1 MWHRGARLQRAI
13 LGDLDLERSPAGRR
27 ASEMKAH
34 DIVPHAKLRRR
45 GSSFIGRQVE
55 ARSLAVLLEHERL
68 VTVFGPPGIGK
79 SRLAQRTLDDRDSA
93 TAWLCDLAEVAD
105 IEGICRAVGS
115 TLGVP
120 LGDGGSGAA
129 SVELLG
135 RALAGLGPLFLVLDN
150 IEGVVAHAT
159 ATIGRWL
166 SLAPEAR
173 FLVTSRERLRLFG
186 EVVFD
191 LGPLAMPDVHDDPG
205 AFEAVQLF
213 VERAQAGRRSFV
225 LTREEAGR
233 VVALVRALDGNPLA
247 IELMATRTRVLTTAE
262 LLESLPMR
270 LDAFPRNAS
279 DASTR
284 HRTLRDT
291 VASSWRR
298 LPIWEQAALAQCA
311 VFRGGFNAR
320 AGQDV
325 IDLSAYPGAPPTLQV
340 ILALC
345 DKSLL
350 FQYEDPARAGRV
362 RFRLLVGVRELA
374 TEVLDNMGGR
384 EAAAARHARH
394 YLDCARGW
402 AAVANTRGCDDAREH
417 LVLEVENL
425 LAVCHRALG
434 RSPSTTQDATE
445 AGAAVLALR
454 PVLLEREPRI
464 LLDLLAAALAAPC
477 MADVAA
483 PLRARMLM
491 ARAQVHLF
499 LDRKTDCCADCEDA
513 LAVVGRANEP
523 RLLGEILLVLSRA
536 HLLDSRLQE
545 AEAEI
550 TRALTMDS
558 PDVRVCAFTWLGELR
573 RRQQRLTAAR
583 QAFDEGL
590 RLNREIG
597 NLRAEGVI
605 RCGLAGIDRQVGRL
619 EEATMH
625 LESARLASDEL
636 GRSLGAAWTIES
648 GAAVEVLR
656 GRFAAPG
663 AVLWRSRAS
672 LGALTTSFPAPP
684 DPERELARP
693 EGALLRPAL
702 GSPGGENGAP
712 ALVVPSVGNWFW
724 LPSGNRIDAP
734 GKLCRLLRTLVAHH
748 QRAPGAPLS
757 IDELIERGWPGEK
770 MHPEAG
776 AKRVYTAI
784 WHLRRLGLKDAI
796 LRVDGGYMLDPGV
809 RTEIAHHPPT
819 HANQSVCA

>member
-1 MWHRGARLQRAI
+1 
-13 LGDLDLERSPAGRR
+13 
-27 ASEMKAH
+27 MKAQN
-34 DIVPHAKLRRR
+34 IVLHAKPRRH
-45 GSSFIGRQVE
+45 GSSFIGRQAE
-55 ARSLAVLLEHERL
+55 ARSLAILLEHEHL
-68 VTVFGPPGIGK
+68 VTVLGPPGIGK
-79 SRLAQRTLDDRDSA
+79 SRLAQQSLEERNSTA
-93 TAWLCDLAEVAD
+93 TWLCDLAEVSD
-105 IEGICRAVGS
+105 LDRICRAVGH
-115 TLGVP
+115 TLGIA
-120 LGDGGSGAA
+120 LDDENGGAA

-135 RALAGLGPLFLVLDN
+135 RALAGRGAVLLVLDN
-150 IEGVVAHAT
+150 FEGVVAHAD

-191 LGPLAMPDVHDDPG
+191 LGPLAVPDEHGDPG

-213 VERAQAGRRSFV
+213 VERAQAVRRSFA
-225 LTREEAGR
+225 LTREEAPR

-270 LDAFPRNAS
+270 LDAFPQNTS
-279 DASTR
+279 DASPR
-284 HRTLRDT
+284 HSTLRDA

-298 LPIWEQAALAQCA
+298 LPMWEQVALAQCA
-311 VFRGGFNAR
+311 IFRGGFDAR
-320 AGQDV
+320 AVQDV

-350 FQYEDPARAGRV
+350 FQYEDSERAGRV

-374 TEVLDNMGGR
+374 TEMLENVDGAQ
-384 EAAAARHARH
+384 AAAARHARH
-394 YLDCARGW
+394 YLECARGW
-402 AAVANTRGCDDAREH
+402 TAVAHTRGCDDAREH

-425 LAVCHRALG
+425 LAVCRRALG
-434 RSPSTTQDATE
+434 RSPSTMEDATE

-454 PVLLEREPRI
+454 PVLLEREPSI

-477 MADVAA
+477 VADIAA
-483 PLRARMLM
+483 PLRARMLL

-513 LAVVGRANEP
+513 LAIVGRANEP

-536 HLLDSRLQE
+536 HILDSRLQQ
-545 AEAEI
+545 AEVEI
-550 TRALTMDS
+550 TRALRVDS
-558 PDVRVCAFTWLGELR
+558 PDVQVCAFTWLGELR

-583 QAFDEGL
+583 LAFEEGL
-590 RLNREIG
+590 RLNRTIG
-597 NLRAEGVI
+597 NLRAEGVL

-619 EEATMH
+619 DEATMH
-625 LESARLASDEL
+625 LEGARLASDEL
-636 GRSLGAAWTIES
+636 GRSLGAAWTVDS
-648 GAAVEVLR
+648 GAAVGVLR
-656 GRFAAPG
+656 GRFAAARPTLTRG
-663 AVLWRSRAS
+663 RDS
-672 LGALTTSFPAPP
+672 LGGSDEKSLAIRSSERDLAW
-684 DPERELARP
+684 PES
-693 EGALLRPAL
+693 ALLHRDV
-702 GSPGGENGAP
+702 GSPVGENGMP

-724 LPSGNRIDAP
+724 LPNGDRINAP
-734 GKLCRLLRTLVAHH
+734 GKLCRVLRTLVAHH
-748 QRAPGAPLS
+748 QHAPGAPLS

-784 WHLRRLGLKDAI
+784 WHLRRLGLKETI
-796 LRVDGGYMLDPGV
+796 LRIDGGYMLDPEV
-809 RTEIAHHPPT
+809 RTETAIHPSAR
-819 HANQSVCA
+819 ANQRVCA